1 MKPKILN
8 VTIEKLSDYDGVV
21 AEDIFGRNGALILP
35 SGMSLP
41 TLCEA
46 HPEMVASLLQHG
58 ITHVKIK
65 SQPQITAGEFRVAL
79 GEVSPRINQFNPLLA
94 QLTVHQFAT
103 IYNNIGDRILRER
116 GVNSLVEFASTI
128 YPELNKTPQITLS
141 IVSEN
146 AENDWAHSHSLNVAL
161 IAGYIAQRLF
171 PGQTEFTENVII
183 GGLFHDV
190 GKAFLPGPL
199 RNIDDLN
206 PTELRILNCH
216 PLLGESLLK
225 DVGISSSDILA
236 AIRSHHEKWSG
247 AGIPDSLS
255 KEAIPMSARIVA
267 VANAFENFVSKCPDD
282 DVCRCDQAL
291 TSIIGMTQANF
302 DQKVVRTLLA
312 SIGLYPPGSVVEL
325 SDSRIGITL
334 ETKERNLVCPRV
346 MICSDEKGKKIAPLE
361 ILDITREGGVYIK
374 DVFDDFSRRE
384 LDSYVPPKKILAR
397 VRAV

>member
-1 MKPKILN
+1 MKPNILN

-21 AEDIFGRNGALILP
+21 AEDIFGKNGALILP
-35 SGMSLP
+35 AGMSIL

-46 HPEMVASLLQHG
+46 HPDMVSNLLQHG
-58 ITHVKIK
+58 VTHVRIK
-65 SQPQITAGEFRVAL
+65 NQPQITAGEFRVAL
-79 GEVSPRINQFNPLLA
+79 GAVAPRINQFNPLLA

-103 IYNNIGDRILRER
+103 IYNNIGDRVLRER

-128 YPELNKTPQITLS
+128 YPELNKTSQITLS
-141 IVSEN
+141 IVAEN

-161 IAGYIAQRLF
+161 IAGYIAQKLF
-171 PGQTEFTENVII
+171 PDRTEFTERVIV
-183 GGLFHDV
+183 GGLFHDI

-225 DVGISSSDILA
+225 DVGMSSSDILA

-247 AGIPDSLS
+247 TGIPDSLS
-255 KEAIPMSARIVA
+255 KEEIPMSARIVA
-267 VANAFENFVSKCPDD
+267 VANAFDNFISKCSDD
-282 DVCRCDQAL
+282 DMCRCDQAL

-302 DQKVVRTLLA
+302 DQKVVRALLA
-312 SIGLYPPGSVVEL
+312 SIGLYPPGSVVQL
-325 SDSRIGITL
+325 SDTRIGVVL
-334 ETKERNLVCPRV
+334 ETQERNLVCPRV

-361 ILDITREGGVYIK
+361 ILNITREGGVYIK
-374 DVFDDFSRRE
+374 DVFDDFSKRE
-384 LDSYVPPKKILAR
+384 LDSYAPPKKILAR